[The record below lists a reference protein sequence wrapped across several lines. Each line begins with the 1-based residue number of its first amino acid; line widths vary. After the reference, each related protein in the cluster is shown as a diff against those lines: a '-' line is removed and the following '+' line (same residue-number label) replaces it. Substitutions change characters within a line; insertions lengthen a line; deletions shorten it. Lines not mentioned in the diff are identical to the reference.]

1 MLADFFGGYFN
12 LKVAVAAGVKVN
24 AVAAAEVTALAGL
37 AAEVRR
43 RCFHRSIG
51 VHPVLLSA
59 AVAVVA
65 IAVDV
70 MDLLPLPSHHVV
82 ATLASPIS
90 STTPP
95 TPLFTQ
101 GPAAECSSCAQQVTH
116 VDDLAGSS
124 WLPGSCSRHSGA
136 NLPSESPAIGA
147 ALSGRKKTAVWR

>member
-1 MLADFFGGYFN
+1 M
-12 LKVAVAAGVKVN
+12 AVAAGVKVK

-51 VHPVLLSA
+51 VHLVLLSA

-82 ATLASPIS
+82 ATLVPSP
-90 STTPP
+90 PP
-95 TPLFTQ
+95 P
-101 GPAAECSSCAQQVTH
+101 PPRPYSPKAQQLSAAAVR
-116 VDDLAGSS
+116 
-124 WLPGSCSRHSGA
+124 SR
-136 NLPSESPAIGA
+136 
-147 ALSGRKKTAVWR
+147 

>member
-1 MLADFFGGYFN
+1 M
-12 LKVAVAAGVKVN
+12 AVAAGVKVK
-24 AVAAAEVTALAGL
+24 AVAAAEVTVLAAL

-51 VHPVLLSA
+51 VHLVLLSA

-101 GPAAECSSCAQQVTH
+101 GPAAECSSCAQHVTD
-116 VDDLAGSS
+116 VDGCGLLLAS
-124 WLPGSCSRHSGA
+124 WFLQP
-136 NLPSESPAIGA
+136 PQW
-147 ALSGRKKTAVWR
+147 RKFTQ

>member
-1 MLADFFGGYFN
+1 M
-12 LKVAVAAGVKVN
+12 AVAAGVKVK

-59 AVAVVA
+59 AVAVFV
-65 IAVDV
+65 IVVVVIVVDV

-147 ALSGRKKTAVWR
+147 ALSGRKTTAVWR